1 MQVLV
6 GLAVFLAAF
15 SLGAVFFPG
24 LSRIPSKLELA
35 LGAAPAPSRTLRRPI
50 LRGGERLSYFARLER
65 EAAQAGLVLNARQ
78 TALLSASV
86 AGVVLLSLQGMLG
99 SFVLSLAAAL
109 AVFAV
114 VPRLLLNSQKQ
125 RRLEAFTRQLDK
137 ALDLM
142 ADAMRSGASLMQA
155 VGAAGLQMPAP
166 LGEEF
171 RRAYHAMELGTGQA
185 KALELVQERLPACR
199 EFDMLV
205 LAVRVNV
212 ETGGALTHCLEGVA
226 EAVRERRMTRQRLL
240 ARTAEGRFSAGV
252 LTALP
257 VVAAALL
264 TAVSPGYLDPFTA
277 TAGGRVVLLLC
288 AVSVGVGW
296 LVIRKLVSVD
306 V

>member
-1 MQVLV
+1 MEALV
-6 GLAVFLAAF
+6 GLAVFLAAV

-24 LSRIPSKLELA
+24 LSRVPSRLEVA
-35 LGAAPAPSRTLRRPI
+35 LGAAPAPAPARQV
-50 LRGGERLSYFARLER
+50 LRGGRRLGYFARLER

-78 TALLSASV
+78 TVLLSASF
-86 AGVVLLSLQGMLG
+86 AGIVLLSLQGILG
-99 SFVLSLAAAL
+99 SFVISLAAA
-109 AVFAV
+109 AVVFAV
-114 VPRLLLNSQKQ
+114 VPRQMVAFRK
-125 RRLEAFTRQLDK
+125 RWRLEAFTRQLDK

-155 VGAAGLQMPAP
+155 VGAAGLQLPAP

-171 RRAYHAMELGTGQA
+171 RRVYHAMELGTGQA

-199 EFDMLV
+199 EFDLLV

-212 ETGGALTHCLEGVA
+212 ETGGALTHSLEGVA
-226 EAVRERRMTRQRLL
+226 EAVRERRMVRQRLL

-264 TAVSPGYLDPFTA
+264 SVVSPGYLDAFTQ

-288 AVSVGVGW
+288 ALSVAVGW
-296 LVIRKLVSVD
+296 LVVRKLVSVD